1 MALNMDDA
9 AARHPGSY
17 PFLLVDKVLGMES
30 ARRAIGLHNVTANDP
45 LLAANGREPHSMRR
59 ALLIEAFSQLT
70 AMALGHDS
78 RHPAPVELAAIE
90 SMTFTRSPVPG
101 DQIVLNVDLSRDGVV
116 VTAACTAEIGGEKI
130 AGGTLAFDV
139 QGA

>member
-45 LLAANGREPHSMRR
+45 LLAYSYYDRANRPKANKAPKGWRGLVP
-59 ALLIEAFSQLT
+59 T
-70 AMALGHDS
+70 
-78 RHPAPVELAAIE
+78 PANLQRGFKKVG
-90 SMTFTRSPVPG
+90 SN
-101 DQIVLNVDLSRDGVV
+101 LNNWLD
-116 VTAACTAEIGGEKI
+116 E
-130 AGGTLAFDV
+130 
-139 QGA
+139 